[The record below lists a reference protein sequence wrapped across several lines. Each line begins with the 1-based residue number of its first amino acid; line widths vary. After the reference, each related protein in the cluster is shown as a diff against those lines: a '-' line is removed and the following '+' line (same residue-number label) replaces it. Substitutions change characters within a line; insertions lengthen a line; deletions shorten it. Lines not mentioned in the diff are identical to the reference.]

1 METSLKIAGGL
12 LGILVPYLF
21 IITINKGI
29 KSSEY
34 DDERKLNYRQILWT
48 LVTLGTLSIWILS
61 LSKVLDYHEG
71 DVVPRFVIPLVAI
84 VLLGLWLL
92 GNEYFQSILSTTS
105 ISALVGVQ
113 AFRLAGTAFFLIAY
127 LKILPA
133 SFQLAGYGD
142 LFTGILAIMAS
153 NAIQKKSTNARFLFW
168 VFNAVGLLDLINV
181 AFLLLFYYPL
191 WNKTMPTS
199 EAATQFS
206 LIMIPAIAAPFALL
220 LHIYSIIGAVKPKE
234 V

>member
-127 LKILPA
+127 LK
-133 SFQLAGYGD
+133 
-142 LFTGILAIMAS
+142 
-153 NAIQKKSTNARFLFW
+153 KSTNARFLFW